1 MAEHLFASERPIT
14 TLAEDQLG
22 RSGFARALAKVI
34 DQWSG
39 HDSLVLAIYGPW
51 GSGKSSLKNM
61 VLDALAKSK
70 SHAAPLEFT
79 PWEWAAQ
86 DKVFEG
92 FFAELSKKIG
102 ADNPSKEAAEAAK
115 KVRMYAAMLSAAASI
130 TSHFRTVLIWS
141 FIAVGL
147 LGVTPLGF
155 DSPYFHIARTVL
167 GVLAI
172 VAASVLAKF
181 GDAADKVATYLAA
194 KSDATRKGITDLK
207 NELRLLMS
215 KLGKTVLVVVDDLDR
230 LTPDEIRIVFQL
242 VKANADFPSLVYLLL
257 FQRDTVERALS
268 RNNEVD
274 GAEFLSK
281 IVQVGFD
288 IPKISKKQLEESV
301 ESVVSHVV
309 QGGPADKRFDTP
321 RWGKLIGSGVMPYF
335 QTLRDVKRFGNALSF
350 HFELYKNGDSFDANP
365 IDLIALEVLR
375 QYESPLYQKLHGER
389 MLLTG
394 EHGSI
399 LGLPEKEKQDAENL
413 IEGAKRPDSA
423 RNLIEDVFPP
433 VALAL
438 SGAKT
443 SVSAFRSEWLKD
455 LRPCHPET
463 FERYFRFSLSPED
476 LSESELSSLLALAAT
491 GDRQS
496 IIQELKRLNGKGLL
510 KAAVVQLRLHA
521 ASSVDANALPFI
533 TALLD
538 MERELISQ
546 PAGSGIARVPTE
558 MQAIL
563 IVGDVL
569 RQRPIGLRGSLLR
582 DAVAQSTALYLPMIS
597 FESSDE
603 ERKGAIDPLVSDED
617 SQLLKAACVEKIR
630 NAKVSTELL
639 SHPKLRYILQC
650 WSKWGS
656 DAEASAWVGQT
667 SETDSGLLSL
677 LAAFTEGMNEIVG
690 DRAVSATYRF
700 ALEDFVRYTNVDAL
714 AERVR
719 RLASSTNKENE
730 SRCRLFLRAFER
742 WKSTGLMPYPQNLD
756 NWTTLEK
763 LQAKSS
769 VPDAPTFA
777 T

>member
-1 MAEHLFASERPIT
+1 MTEHLFASERPIT

-61 VLDALAKSK
+61 VLDALSQSR

-86 DKVFEG
+86 DKVFDG

-102 ADNPSKEAAEAAK
+102 ADSPSKDAAEAAK

-141 FIAVGL
+141 FFAVGL

-172 VAASVLAKF
+172 VTASVLAMF
-181 GDAADKVATYLAA
+181 GDAADKVGTYLAA

-207 NELRLLMS
+207 MELRLLMA

-230 LTPDEIRIVFQL
+230 LTPDEIRMVFQL

-268 RNNEVD
+268 RNSEVD

-288 IPKISKKQLEESV
+288 IPKMSKKQLEESV

-309 QGGPADKRFDTP
+309 QGSPADKRFDTP

-350 HFELYKNGDSFDANP
+350 HFELYKNGSSFDANP
-365 IDLIALEVLR
+365 VDLIALEVLR
-375 QYESPLYQKLHGER
+375 QHESQLYQRLHGER
-389 MLLTG
+389 ALLTG
-394 EHGSI
+394 EHGLI
-399 LGLPEKEKQDAENL
+399 LGLPGMQKEDAEVL
-413 IEGAKRPDSA
+413 LKEAKRPASA
-423 RNLIEDVFPP
+423 KSIIEDVFPP
-433 VALAL
+433 VAMAL
-438 SGAKT
+438 SGSKA
-443 SVSAFRSEWLKD
+443 SVGSFRSEWLKD
-455 LRPCHPET
+455 LRPCHPEV
-463 FERYFRFSLSPED
+463 FERYFSFSLSPED
-476 LSESELSSLLALAAT
+476 LSDSELSSLLALAAA

-496 IIQELKRLNGKGLL
+496 IVQRLKELNSKGLL
-510 KAAVVQLRLHA
+510 KAAVVQLQVHA
-521 ASSVDANALPFI
+521 LSAGSENVLPFI

-538 MERELISQ
+538 MERELIAQ
-546 PAGSGIARVPTE
+546 PSGGGVARIPTE
-558 MQAIL
+558 MQAVFIM
-563 IVGDVL
+563 GAVL
-569 RQRPIGLRGSLLR
+569 RQKAIGLRGPLLLG
-582 DAVAQSTALYLPMIS
+582 AVSQSTALYLPMIS

-603 ERKGAIDPLVSDED
+603 ERKSAVDPLVSDED
-617 SQLLKAACVEKIR
+617 AQLLKTACVEKTR
-630 NAKVSTELL
+630 KAMLAPEFL
-639 SHPKLRYILQC
+639 SHPRLRYILQF
-650 WSKWGS
+650 WSKWAS
-656 DAEASAWVGQT
+656 EQEVSTWFAEISK
-667 SETDSGLLSL
+667 SESGLLSL
-677 LAAFTEGMNEIVG
+677 LAAFTEGMNQIEG
-690 DRAVSATYRF
+690 ERAVATTYRF
-700 ALEDFVRYTNVDAL
+700 ALEDFARYADVDTL

-719 RLASSTNKENE
+719 KVTSSDNENQV
-730 SRCRLFLRAFER
+730 RCRLFLRAFDQ
-742 WKSTGLMPYPQNLD
+742 WKSTGRMPYPQNLD
-756 NWTTLEK
+756 AWTKLEK
-763 LQAKSS
+763 L
-769 VPDAPTFA
+769 
-777 T
+777 